1 MHYCQA
7 CDDPRLMTPG
17 GGLARC
23 PACGRVDPT
32 AATLPLFVVTG
43 ASGSGKTTVFPEL
56 LRRMAGRCV
65 VFDADWLI
73 DPLGRAGKDG
83 QVDWP
88 SFRDAWLHVAH
99 GVAQNG
105 LPTLLLGPF
114 IPQHLEDLPG
124 RAWVGD
130 IHYLVLDCPD
140 GERRR
145 RIEARP
151 RWRARDI
158 DEQTGFGRW
167 LRENP
172 APVIDTSA
180 DSPAGVADAVAAWVH
195 SRLATVEQ
203 QLTGKPAM
211 P

>member
-7 CDDPRLMTPG
+7 CDDPRLMTPD

-23 PACGRVDPT
+23 PACGGVDPT

-56 LRRMAGRCV
+56 LRRMAGWCV

-88 SFRDAWLHVAH
+88 SFR
-99 GVAQNG
+99 
-105 LPTLLLGPF
+105 
-114 IPQHLEDLPG
+114 
-124 RAWVGD
+124 AWVGD

-140 GERRR
+140 DERRR

-167 LRENP
+167 LRENL

-180 DSPAGVADAVAAWVH
+180 DSPAGVAEAVAAWVH
-195 SRLATVEQ
+195 GRLATVEQ
-203 QLTGKPAM
+203 QLIGKPAM